1 MINTYYLELMLSI
14 YILVY
19 KLISFKMLKSY
30 IFFICLL
37 LMYWNNTYIKS
48 YYIWNGHDQSSR

>member
-30 IFFICLL
+30 IFF
-37 LMYWNNTYIKS
+37 
-48 YYIWNGHDQSSR
+48 